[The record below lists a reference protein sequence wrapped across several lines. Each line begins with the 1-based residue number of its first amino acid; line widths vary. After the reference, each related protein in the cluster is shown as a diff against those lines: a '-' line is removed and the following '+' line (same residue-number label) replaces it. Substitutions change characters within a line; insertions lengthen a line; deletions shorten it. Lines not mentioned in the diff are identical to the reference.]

1 MPEDSGQL
9 QRYCRQCGAE
19 VRTGTRFC
27 VSCGVALVAGTGV
40 SQSKQ
45 NASALKNMPRAEGQ
59 GQADNSN
66 PREQDIPKNLG
77 EPEKN
82 RIGSQG
88 ANRKPSILSRVK
100 TLTGENKK
108 MTITLTALGVLIT
121 LVGAINDFSGLLGM
135 WSDEDANTGRP
146 YMGIEVKD
154 YAPVLSS
161 FVCAVEDSSSGTLS
175 ECERG
180 QRNEDI
186 KSELSKRGA
195 LQITGVVP
203 DSPAAKAGVRTDDL
217 ITGIDR
223 YNVAGAAE
231 FSRIMEE
238 YHPGDTVRLSLYRA
252 DEDGYLQQESVRV
265 VLGE

>member
-1 MPEDSGQL
+1 M
-9 QRYCRQCGAE
+9 
-19 VRTGTRFC
+19 
-27 VSCGVALVAGTGV
+27 ALVAGTGA

-45 NASALKNMPRAEGQ
+45 SAPASKNMPRAEGQ
-59 GQADNSN
+59 GQADNSS

-82 RIGSQG
+82 RIVSQG

-135 WSDEDANTGRP
+135 WSDEEANTGRP

-154 YAPVLSS
+154 YAPVFSS
-161 FVCAVEDSSSGTLS
+161 FACAAEDSSSGTLS
-175 ECERG
+175 ECERK
-180 QRNEDI
+180 QRNQERNEDI
-186 KSELSKRGA
+186 KLELSKRGA

-217 ITGIDR
+217 ITAIDR

-238 YHPGDTVRLSLYRA
+238 YHPGDTVRLSLYRS
-252 DEDGYLQQESVRV
+252 DEDGYLQQESVRI